1 MGNENAL
8 TVVTRP
14 TWETITAIA
23 PAMHQAR
30 LFGVNSADQ
39 AAAIMLTGYEV
50 GFGLTAAFEFIHIV
64 KGKPSI
70 SPRGMMALIHRS
82 GELKSFD
89 LTEIQK
95 NGKFHGY
102 SCRMERKNGFAFS
115 DSFTLDDAHNADL
128 LKDDSG
134 WMKYPKNM
142 CRWRVVGFVAD
153 VVFPDLLGGL
163 KRADEYGATVDDRG
177 DVIISAP
184 VTAPIAFD
192 SAAFISA
199 LITEHGAEAIVAA
212 TDGDIPTDEKALLQ
226 LAARLQK
233 QVVEAEWSD
242 VAAELGGVADAI
254 EDELETM
261 VDEIVGSVEGVVEQ

>member
-1 MGNENAL
+1 MNAL
-8 TVVTRP
+8 VAYNRVVSP
-14 TWETITAIA
+14 TEWQTIREIA

-50 GFGLTAAFEFIHIV
+50 GFGLTAAFEFIQII

-102 SCRMERKNGFAFS
+102 SCRMERKSGFAFS
-115 DSFTLDDAHNADL
+115 DSFTLDDARNADL
-128 LKDDSG
+128 MKDDSG
-134 WMKYPKNM
+134 WIKYPKNM

-153 VVFPDLLGGL
+153 VVFPDMLGGL

-177 DVIISAP
+177 DVVISAP
-184 VTAPIAFD
+184 ATTSIAFD

-199 LITEHGAEAIVAA
+199 LIAEHGAEAIVTA
-212 TDGDIPTDEKALLQ
+212 TNGDIPTDEKALLQ
-226 LAARLQK
+226 LAARLQT

-242 VAAELGGVADAI
+242 VAAELGSATDAA
-254 EDELETM
+254 EDESEAM
-261 VDEIVGSVEGVVEQ
+261 VDEMIVSVEGVVE